1 MRKLLVIQVAGW
13 GHAFSERHGVR
24 RIAGLPVC
32 SSEAVFPA
40 LTCVA
45 QAALRTGLDPAG
57 HGILANGFFD
67 RTLRKAWF
75 WEQAATLVEGPRI
88 WEAFRGCGGTVG
100 LAYFQQSLGES
111 ADQILSPAPIHK
123 HGGGMILAHYSRP
136 PDLEAR
142 LTRAAGGPFR
152 LCRYWGPLA
161 SVDSSEW
168 ITRAVAAWL
177 AQPDAP
183 DLVFAYLPGLDYDL
197 QRFGPEHPKSV
208 RALTVVCAEIERL
221 FAAARAN
228 GYEALAFGDYAIT
241 PVTHGPVFPN
251 RALRDAGL
259 FAVRAVRGRAYPDF
273 YQSRAFALADHQIAP
288 VFCPDPV
295 ALPQT
300 RAVLETLNG
309 VDRVLD
315 SAEQAALGLAH
326 ARAGELLL
334 VAKPGAW
341 FAYPWWTDPREA
353 PDYAGHVDIHNKPG
367 YDPCELFFGR
377 MPLRTGADADRI
389 RGTHGLTGAGYETA
403 WVSTVPFSFKT
414 LPLLAASIRAWL
426 AA

>member
-1 MRKLLVIQVAGW
+1 
-13 GHAFSERHGVR
+13 
-24 RIAGLPVC
+24 
-32 SSEAVFPA
+32 
-40 LTCVA
+40 
-45 QAALRTGLDPAG
+45 
-57 HGILANGFFD
+57 
-67 RTLRKAWF
+67 
-75 WEQAATLVEGPRI
+75 
-88 WEAFRGCGGTVG
+88 
-100 LAYFQQSLGES
+100 
-111 ADQILSPAPIHK
+111 
-123 HGGGMILAHYSRP
+123 
-136 PDLEAR
+136 
-142 LTRAAGGPFR
+142 
-152 LCRYWGPLA
+152 
-161 SVDSSEW
+161 
-168 ITRAVAAWL
+168 
-177 AQPDAP
+177 
-183 DLVFAYLPGLDYDL
+183 
-197 QRFGPEHPKSV
+197 
-208 RALTVVCAEIERL
+208 VVCAEIERL

-377 MPLRTGADADRI
+377 MPLRTGAAADRI